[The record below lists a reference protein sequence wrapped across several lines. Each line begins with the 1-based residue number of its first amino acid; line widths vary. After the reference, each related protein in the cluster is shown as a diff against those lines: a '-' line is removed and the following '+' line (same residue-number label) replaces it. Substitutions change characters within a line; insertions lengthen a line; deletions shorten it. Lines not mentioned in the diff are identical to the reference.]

1 MPVREAKGSKP
12 SRFMGTALVK
22 CSCFLGGQGSVE
34 SAEGGIGYRSI
45 LTGGSA
51 QGQDLLQGAQQHG
64 QAMDLN

>member
-1 MPVREAKGSKP
+1 
-12 SRFMGTALVK
+12 MGTALVK
-22 CSCFLGGQGSVE
+22 CSCFLGEQGSVE